1 MKKILLILIV
11 WLLFLNI
18 NSFANCDDDT
28 CIIDPNILI
37 KSEKEQ
43 KEKDKEEEK
52 TIIDNDYVFS
62 IPKEEELS
70 EIDYYMVGLE
80 KDKVKTRI
88 KNVDS
93 PELQRIMGLSKEEK
107 NKIAIEE
114 QERELEIKN
123 NSNIEENI
131 EKKEEKSS
139 LIYVLFPLSFI
150 LIWAIVYFFYK
161 NNKLKH

>member
-1 MKKILLILIV
+1 
-11 WLLFLNI
+11 LFLNI

-43 KEKDKEEEK
+43 KEKDKEEK
-52 TIIDNDYVFS
+52 TIIDNDYAFS
-62 IPKEEELS
+62 IPKEDELS

-93 PELQRIMGLSKEEK
+93 PELQRIMALSKEEK

-114 QERELEIKN
+114 QERELAIKN
-123 NSNIEENI
+123 NSNTEEII

-150 LIWAIVYFFYK
+150 LI
-161 NNKLKH
+161 

>member
-43 KEKDKEEEK
+43 KEKDKEEK
-52 TIIDNDYVFS
+52 TIIDNDYAFS
-62 IPKEEELS
+62 IPKEDELS

-93 PELQRIMGLSKEEK
+93 PELQRIMALSKEEK

-114 QERELEIKN
+114 QERELAIKN
-123 NSNIEENI
+123 NSNTEEII

-150 LIWAIVYFFYK
+150 LIWAIFYFFYK